1 MFLASHPS
9 MWTILRG
16 LKKDM
21 SIHRLTVMQAQI
33 ENNDAP
39 KKYKTLAEKL
49 CQKVNKYE
57 EEQDKLKSLWA
68 VAHIS

>member
-1 MFLASHPS
+1 

-33 ENNDAP
+33 DNNDAP
-39 KKYKTLAEKL
+39 KKKYKTLVEKL
-49 CQKVNKYE
+49 CRKVNKYE
-57 EEQDKLKSLWA
+57 EEQDKLKYLRA